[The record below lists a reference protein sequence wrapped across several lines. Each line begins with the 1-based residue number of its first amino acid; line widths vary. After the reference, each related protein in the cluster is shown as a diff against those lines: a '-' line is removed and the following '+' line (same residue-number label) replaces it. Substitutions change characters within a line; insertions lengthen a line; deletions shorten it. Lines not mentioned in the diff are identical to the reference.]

1 METGF
6 PPRLNYEWT
15 CRSTHDMPSAD
26 PYATTRC
33 GRRSANGH
41 AGIFTQ
47 IAHFGA
53 APGGYCANQIA
64 DHSGGS
70 ARVLSR
76 LPRRS
81 A

>member
-1 METGF
+1 M
-6 PPRLNYEWT
+6 PP
-15 CRSTHDMPSAD
+15 AD

-64 DHSGGS
+64 DHNESLF
-70 ARVLSR
+70 VSR
-76 LPRRS
+76 CSVGPFRGV
-81 A
+81 